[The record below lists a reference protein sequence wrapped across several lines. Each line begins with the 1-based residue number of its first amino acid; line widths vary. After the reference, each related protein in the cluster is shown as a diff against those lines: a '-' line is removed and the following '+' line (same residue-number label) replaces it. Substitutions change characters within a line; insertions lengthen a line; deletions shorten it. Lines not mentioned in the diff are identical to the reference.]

1 MKHECKQKKKL
12 TDAIKSIYLGNI
24 FRKFLWKK
32 KKKAIEFQMV
42 FYISY
47 AHVKECS

>member
-1 MKHECKQKKKL
+1 MKHECKKKKKKL

-32 KKKAIEFQMV
+32 KKAIEFRMV
-42 FYISY
+42 FYI
-47 AHVKECS
+47 